1 MKFSIHFFREIYSL
15 SKPHPDALREI
26 YRYVNSETGKAEVI
40 ERWVLEI
47 NSVEELILLKKIY
60 GNFII
65 IPSPDIWDDLY
76 MLIIY
81 GKKKPSII

>member
-1 MKFSIHFFREIYSL
+1 MKFSIHNNREIYSL
-15 SKPHPDALREI
+15 TKPHLDAFKEI
-26 YRYVNSETGKAEVI
+26 YRYINSETGRAERI

-60 GNFII
+60 GYFII

-76 MLIIY
+76 MLVIY